1 MTTLRSLFESVYRN
15 PKGVEERLVL
25 ADFLEESGQD
35 ELAMVYRWA
44 ALHGVSPFP
53 GLYSLIGRK
62 KLTTFVW
69 DIEKFSSTDVVS
81 GLLSIGDTDALE
93 WCCLGGMNKA
103 YRRLLIALKRAGE
116 TPEGVSRLMSERL
129 HTKG

>member
-1 MTTLRSLFESVYRN
+1 MF
-15 PKGVEERLVL
+15 
-25 ADFLEESGQD
+25 
-35 ELAMVYRWA
+35 M
-44 ALHGVSPFP
+44 
-53 GLYSLIGRK
+53 
-62 KLTTFVW
+62 W
-69 DIEKFSSTDVVS
+69 DIEKFSSTEVVS

-103 YRRLLIALKRAGE
+103 YRRLLIALKRSGE